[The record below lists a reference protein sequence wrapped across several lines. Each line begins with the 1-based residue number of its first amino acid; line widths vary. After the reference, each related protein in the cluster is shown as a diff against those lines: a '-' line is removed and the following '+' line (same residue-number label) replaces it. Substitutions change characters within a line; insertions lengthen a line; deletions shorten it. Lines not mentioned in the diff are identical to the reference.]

1 MARTKTLSGEIVTIT
16 ETKSTGGATFG
27 VHWFHISGTIQGVL
41 DYLNENRIPEHKV
54 KGFTGGATA
63 YALFHK

>member
-1 MARTKTLSGEIVTIT
+1 MARVQTLSGEVVTIY
-16 ETKSTGGATFG
+16 ETKASDVVSG
-27 VHWFHISGTIQGVL
+27 VHWFHVEGPIQGIL

-54 KGFTGGATA
+54 KGFTGGSTA